1 MNKIPM
7 NKVLALLSVLALTAC
22 ASTPSPQ
29 AVFKPLDYSY
39 LRPISFKVA
48 NLNVVNN
55 YTPGPDETQ
64 LNANNPAP
72 PAATLLTMLN
82 QRMQPS
88 GQPGNATITVQ
99 VASITQSGGMLNGQ
113 MTVDI
118 NLTSADGRSTGF
130 AEASVS
136 ASQTAPDSD
145 ADTPAALYQMTGK
158 LMDAINVQLPYQI
171 AHNIPSWVAW
181 TTPGAAAQPAAGAA
195 SGGIQAT
202 PLSAPGGAAASLP
215 VGSAA
220 ATLPIG
226 STGTTTTTTTTT
238 TTPGAPVP
246 LAPAPAG
253 AMPATGNLIPPGYP
267 GAPTAP

>member
-1 MNKIPM
+1 MNKI
-7 NKVLALLSVLALTAC
+7 LALLSVLTLAAC
-22 ASTPSPQ
+22 ASAPPP

-39 LRPISFKVA
+39 LRPIIFKVA

-64 LNANNPAP
+64 LNSNNPAP
-72 PAATLLTMLN
+72 PAATLLAMLN

-88 GQPGNATITVQ
+88 GQPGNGTITVQ
-99 VASITQSGGMLNGQ
+99 VASITASNGMLNGQ

-118 NLTSADGRSTGF
+118 TLNSVDGRSSGF

-181 TTPGAAAQPAAGAA
+181 TTPGAAAQPIGPA
-195 SGGIQAT
+195 GGIQST
-202 PLSAPGGAAASLP
+202 PLAAPGSAAASLP
-215 VGSAA
+215 ASSAT
-220 ATLPIG
+220 ATTTI
-226 STGTTTTTTTTT
+226 TTTTTA
-238 TTPGAPVP
+238 TPGT
-246 LAPAPAG
+246 PASPPPA
-253 AMPATGNLIPPGYP
+253 ALPPSGNLIPPGYP
-267 GAPTAP
+267 GAPTP